1 MTRSIRGMTVQWL
14 RRAGIAW
21 LCAVAAF
28 WLFPR
33 VIPHQPLRARFPMS
47 TAVYD
52 AGGGLLRLTRSAD
65 DKYRVWVPLD
75 RISPLL
81 KDATLLQ
88 EDRYFR
94 LHPGVNPVA
103 LARGAWRSYAV
114 GTRREGGS
122 TITMQ
127 LARIL
132 YGIHSSTLGGKMV
145 QITRAVELELRY
157 TKREILEAYLNL
169 VPYGGNVEGAAA
181 ASLIYFGKDPSRLTL
196 SEALT
201 LAVLPQNPTRRAPSA
216 GQLGAALRDAR
227 DVLYARWQAAHP
239 SIEGEADLMQLA
251 IQMGSPAE
259 LPFRAPHLVD
269 AVLAD
274 GKGALEV
281 RTTLDRRL
289 QGVLERE
296 IRATVA
302 AQARLGVHN
311 AAAMLVDARTM
322 EVKALVGSA
331 DFFKA
336 DIAGQVNGTAAKR
349 SPGSTL
355 KPFIYALGLDQGV
368 LHPMTVMKDAPSAFG
383 AYSPENFDGRFV
395 GPLPAEDALIRSRNV
410 PAVYVASQLS
420 KPDLYGFLEMSGVSG
435 LRSREYYGLALV
447 LGGGEVTMEEL
458 IALYGALT
466 NEGVVRPVR
475 YRADQ
480 APAAG
485 VRVLSPEASYVTL
498 AMLKKNPRPGELS
511 AATPGPLAVY
521 WKTGT
526 SYGFRDAWTIGIF
539 GPYILAVWIGNF
551 DGTGNP
557 AFVGVQVAAPL
568 FFQVVDAIE
577 AQQPTLGEPVRTFPA
592 NLTVVDVCAGSGDLP
607 NADCP
612 RTVPT
617 WFIPGK
623 SPIRVSTL
631 HQALLIDDRTG
642 LRGCPPYTAGP
653 AHRVVYEMWGSD
665 MLRLFQQ
672 AGLPRRTPPP
682 FDPRCETHVA
692 STLGGPQPQIT
703 SPLRGVVYSLRAKRL
718 GQETITLR
726 ATTGAGVR
734 DVYWFVGKSFV
745 GTAPSGG
752 TLLWKP
758 QGPGSF
764 MVRAVDNQGQAD
776 SRLIEL
782 AVVP

>member
-1 MTRSIRGMTVQWL
+1 MTSALRGTIVRWL
-14 RRAGIAW
+14 RRAGLAG
-21 LCAVAAF
+21 AGAAAAF
-28 WLFPR
+28 WLLPR
-33 VIPHQPLRARFPMS
+33 IVPHRPLRARFATS

-52 AGGGLLRLTRSAD
+52 ANGGLLRLTRSAD
-65 DKYRVWVPLD
+65 DKYRVWVALD

-81 KDATLLQ
+81 VNATLLQ

-103 LARGAWRSYAV
+103 LVRGAWRSYV
-114 GTRREGGS
+114 VRTRREGGS

-127 LARIL
+127 LARLL
-132 YGIHSSTLGGKMV
+132 YGIHSATLGGKLV
-145 QITRAVELELRY
+145 QVARAVELELCY

-181 ASLIYFGKDPSRLTL
+181 ASLIYFGKDPSRLNL
-196 SEALT
+196 PEALT
-201 LAVLPQNPTRRAPSA
+201 LAVLPQNPTRRAPIA
-216 GQLGAALRDAR
+216 GLAGVALRAAR
-227 DVLYARWQAAHP
+227 DVLYTRWRATHP
-239 SIEGEADLMQLA
+239 RAQGEASLMQLA
-251 IQMGSPAE
+251 IRIGSPAE

-269 AVLAD
+269 AVLARA
-274 GKGALEV
+274 GAAPEV

-289 QGVLERE
+289 QDLLERE
-296 IRATVA
+296 IRAYVA
-302 AQARLGVHN
+302 TQARLGVHN

-322 EVKALVGSA
+322 DVKALVGSA
-331 DFFKA
+331 GFFRA

-355 KPFIYALGLDQGV
+355 KPFIYALGVDQGI
-368 LHPMTVMKDAPSAFG
+368 LHPMTVLKDAPSAFG

-395 GPLPAEDALIRSRNV
+395 GPLTAKDALIRSRNV
-410 PAVYVASQLS
+410 PAVYVAAKLS
-420 KPDLYGFLEMSGVSG
+420 KPDLYDFLEMSGVSG
-435 LRSREYYGLALV
+435 LRVREYYGLALV
-447 LGGGEVTMEEL
+447 LGGGELTMEEL
-458 IALYGALT
+458 ISLYGALS
-466 NEGVVRPVR
+466 NEGFVRPPR

-480 APAAG
+480 LPAPG

-498 AMLKKNPRPGELS
+498 DMLKDNPRPGDVS
-511 AATPGPLAVY
+511 AATPGRLTVY

-539 GPYILAVWIGNF
+539 GPYILAVWVGNF
-551 DGTGNP
+551 DGAGNP

-577 AQQPTLGEPVRTFPA
+577 AQQPSLGEPVRRFPA
-592 NLTVVDVCAGSGDLP
+592 NLSVVDVCAGSGDLP

-642 LRGCPPYTAGP
+642 LRACPPYTAGR

-665 MLRLFQQ
+665 LLKLFQQ

-682 FDPRCETHVA
+682 FDPRCGARAREPGSDPA
-692 STLGGPQPQIT
+692 PQIT
-703 SPLRGVVYSLRAKRL
+703 SPLRGVVYSLRAKRI

-734 DVYWFVGKSFV
+734 EVYWFVGKSYI
-745 GTAPSGG
+745 GTAPRGG
-752 TLLWKP
+752 TLAWKP
-758 QGPGSF
+758 QVPGSF
-764 MVRAVDNQGQAD
+764 IVRAVDDQGQAD

>member
-1 MTRSIRGMTVQWL
+1 MRSIRGAII
-14 RRAGIAW
+14 AGFGVA
-21 LCAVAAF
+21 AAF

-33 VIPHQPLRARFPMS
+33 VFPQQPLRARFPTS

-52 AGGGLLRLTRSAD
+52 GGGGLLRLTLSAD
-65 DKYRVWVPLD
+65 EKYRVWVPLD

-81 KDATLLQ
+81 VDATLLQ
-88 EDRYFR
+88 EDRHFW
-94 LHPGVNPVA
+94 LHPGVNPPA
-103 LARGAWRSYAV
+103 LVRGAWRSYVVRAW
-114 GTRREGGS
+114 RQGGS

-132 YGIHSSTLGGKMV
+132 YGIRSSTPGGKLV
-145 QITRAVELELRY
+145 QIARALELELCY

-196 SEALT
+196 AEALT

-216 GQLGAALRDAR
+216 GDEPRVALRAAR
-227 DVLYARWQAAHP
+227 DLLYARWRATHP
-239 SIEGEADLMQLA
+239 EVEGEAGLMKLA
-251 IQMGSPAE
+251 MRIGSPAR

-274 GKGALEV
+274 AGGAPEV
-281 RTTLDRRL
+281 HTTLDRRL
-289 QGVLERE
+289 QALLERQ
-296 IRATVA
+296 IRGYVA

-311 AAAMLVDARTM
+311 AAAMLVDSRTM
-322 EVKALVGSA
+322 EVRALVGSA
-331 DFFKA
+331 DFFNA

-368 LHPMTVMKDAPSAFG
+368 LHPMTVLKDAPSAFG

-395 GPLPAEDALIRSRNV
+395 GPLTAKDALIRSRNV
-410 PAVYVASQLS
+410 PAVYVASHLS
-420 KPDLYGFLEMSGVSG
+420 KPDLYDFLEMAGVSE

-447 LGGGEVTMEEL
+447 LGGGSLTMEEL
-458 IALYGALT
+458 VALYGALA
-466 NEGVVRPVR
+466 NGGVVRPVR

-480 APAAG
+480 RVTAG
-485 VRVLSPEASYVTL
+485 VRVLSAEASYVTL
-498 AMLKKNPRPGELS
+498 DMLKDNPRPGDLS
-511 AATPGPLAVY
+511 AATPGPLSVY

-539 GPYILAVWIGNF
+539 GPYILSVWVGNF
-551 DGTGNP
+551 DGEGNP
-557 AFVGVQVAAPL
+557 AFIGVQVAAPL

-577 AQQPTLGEPVRTFPA
+577 AQEPSLAEPMRTFPA
-592 NLTVVDVCAGSGDLP
+592 NLTVVDVCAASGDLP

-642 LRGCPPYTAGP
+642 FRACPPYTAGR

-665 MLRLFQQ
+665 MLKLFQQ

-682 FDPRCETHVA
+682 FDPRCETHTAA
-692 STLGGPQPQIT
+692 SPGGPRPQIT

-734 DVYWFVGKSFV
+734 EVYWFVGRSFV
-745 GTAPSGG
+745 GKAPPGG
-752 TLLWKP
+752 SLAWRAEA
-758 QGPGSF
+758 PGAF
-764 MVRAVDNQGQAD
+764 MVRAVDDQGQAD
-776 SRLIEL
+776 SRLVEL

>member
-1 MTRSIRGMTVQWL
+1 MTPSVRGAIV
-14 RRAGIAW
+14 AG
-21 LCAVAAF
+21 CCGVAAF
-28 WLFPR
+28 WVLPR
-33 VIPHQPLRARFPMS
+33 VVPHQPLRARFSTS

-52 AGGGLLRLTRSAD
+52 GGGGLLRLTLSAD
-65 DKYRVWVPLD
+65 DKYRVWVPLE
-75 RISPLL
+75 RMSPLL
-81 KDATLLQ
+81 VDATLLQ
-88 EDRYFR
+88 EDRHFR

-103 LARGAWRSYAV
+103 LIRGAWRTYVAR
-114 GTRREGGS
+114 GRRQGGS

-127 LARIL
+127 LARII
-132 YGIHSSTLGGKMV
+132 YGLRSSTPGGKVV
-145 QITRAVELELRY
+145 QIGRALELELCY

-181 ASLIYFGKDPSRLTL
+181 ASLIYFGKDPGRLTL

-216 GQLGAALRDAR
+216 GEELGVALRAAR
-227 DVLYARWQAAHP
+227 ELLYARWRATHP
-239 SIEGEADLMQLA
+239 EVEGEAGLMRLA
-251 IQMGSPAE
+251 MRIGSPGD

-269 AVLAD
+269 AVLA
-274 GKGALEV
+274 GAGGAPEV
-281 RTTLDRRL
+281 HTTLDRRL
-289 QGVLERE
+289 QALLERQV
-296 IRATVA
+296 RAYVA
-302 AQARLGVHN
+302 AQARLGVQN

-322 EVKALVGSA
+322 DVKALVGSA
-331 DFFKA
+331 DFFNA
-336 DIAGQVNGTAAKR
+336 GIAGQVNGTVAKR

-355 KPFIYALGLDQGV
+355 KPFIYALAVDQGI
-368 LHPMTVMKDAPSAFG
+368 LHPMTVLKDAPSAFG

-395 GPLPAEDALIRSRNV
+395 GPLTARDALIRSRNV

-420 KPDLYGFLEMSGVSG
+420 QPDLYGFLAMAGVSG

-447 LGGGEVTMEEL
+447 LGGGELTMEEL
-458 IALYGALT
+458 VSLYGALA

-475 YRADQ
+475 YRVDQ
-480 APAAG
+480 PPAAG
-485 VRVLSPEASYVTL
+485 VPVLSPEASYVTL
-498 AMLKKNPRPGELS
+498 AMLKDNPRPGEVS
-511 AATPGPLAVY
+511 AATPSPLPAY

-551 DGTGNP
+551 NGAGNP

-577 AQQPTLGEPVRTFPA
+577 AQEPSLAEPVRTFPA
-592 NLTVVDVCAGSGDLP
+592 NLTLVDVCAASGDLP

-617 WFIPGK
+617 WFIPGR

-631 HQALLIDDRTG
+631 HQALAIDDRTG
-642 LRGCPPYTAGP
+642 LRACPPYTGNRAQ
-653 AHRVVYEMWGSD
+653 RVVYEMWGSD
-665 MLRLFQQ
+665 MLKLFQQ

-682 FDPRCETHVA
+682 FDPRCETHTA
-692 STLGGPQPQIT
+692 AAPGGSPPRIT

-726 ATTGAGVR
+726 ATTAAGVR
-734 DVYWFVGKSFV
+734 EVYWFVGKRFLGKAPPGGSF
-745 GTAPSGG
+745 AWRPEA
-752 TLLWKP
+752 
-758 QGPGSF
+758 PGSF
-764 MVRAVDNQGQAD
+764 IVRAVDDQGQAD